1 MKFIL
6 GLKLQMA
13 QIYNEEGKLIPVTL
27 VEAGPCQVLKIKE
40 KEGKDGYDAVQVGFL
55 GLKDKKIKKAQKE
68 KPFRYIREFTG
79 KTEHKAGDKIDVS
92 LFSEGDKVKVSGINK
107 GKGFQGGV
115 KRWGFR
121 GRSTS
126 HGTKHEQRTG
136 GSIGSSFPE
145 RVIKGKKMP
154 GHLGAERVSVK
165 NLKIVKIDAENNIL
179 AIKGALPGPK
189 GALLE
194 IISK

>member
-1 MKFIL
+1 
-6 GLKLQMA
+6 MA